1 MLDWEKH
8 KLESRLLGEISIT
21 SDMQMTPPSHG
32 ASPTVRQL
40 PGMEDQGRPRKA
52 CVKERL
58 EKNSEDKVDL
68 FLF

>member
-1 MLDWEKH
+1 MEYSAGDGAWSKRH
-8 KLESRLLGEISIT
+8 
-21 SDMQMTPPSHG
+21 SHG

-40 PGMEDQGRPRKA
+40 PGMEDQGRPREA

-58 EKNSEDKVDL
+58 ENNSEDKFDL

>member
-1 MLDWEKH
+1 MMLLAEQAPEEVNGVLFWVWSLSKRH
-8 KLESRLLGEISIT
+8 
-21 SDMQMTPPSHG
+21 SHG

-40 PGMEDQGRPRKA
+40 PGMEDQGRPREA

-58 EKNSEDKVDL
+58 EKNSEDKFDL